1 MVVLEHPTIFQ
12 GICTFFCCPKE
23 STKENAVLPAAPT
36 TCGDCADF
44 DRTFVFFSIHHTSLF
59 LSKKALPP
67 SSGPSPS
74 VGRAS
79 RTARQRP
86 AGSEREFGP
95 ALLFGGLI
103 QIPVLEGLEADEAK
117 PCLRPPKAGEFGF
130 APP

>member
-1 MVVLEHPTIFQ
+1 M
-12 GICTFFCCPKE
+12 
-23 STKENAVLPAAPT
+23 
-36 TCGDCADF
+36 
-44 DRTFVFFSIHHTSLF
+44 FFSIHHTSLF

-74 VGRAS
+74 VGRAL